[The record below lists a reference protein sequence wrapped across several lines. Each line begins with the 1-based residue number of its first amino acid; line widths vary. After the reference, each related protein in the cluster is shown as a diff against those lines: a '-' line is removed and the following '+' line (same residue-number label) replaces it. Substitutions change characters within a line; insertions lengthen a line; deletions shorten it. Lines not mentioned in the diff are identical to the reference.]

1 MNLYQTSSPYSN
13 IPVMVK
19 NLLIINVLAFVAT
32 ITLEN
37 SYNFSLIENF
47 GLYNWQSDHFIPYQ
61 LISHM
66 FLHGGFTHIFF
77 NMFALWMFGSVL
89 ENYWG
94 PKRFLTYYFLTG
106 LGAAALHL
114 ITGSFLLSGL
124 ANATDLYLSS
134 PDYEAFVV
142 YLNDFVPNASANDT
156 LNRFLA
162 AWGNDLTNPGY
173 IQESILFV
181 NKFFEA
187 RSNVPTVGAS
197 GAVFGL
203 LLGFGMLFPNT
214 VLMLIIPP
222 IPIKAKYFVMIY
234 GALELYLGLR
244 NNVNDNVAH
253 FVHLGGMIFGFLLIK
268 YWNKNIRNSLY

>member
-1 MNLYQTSSPYSN
+1 MNQFRASSPYNN

-32 ITLEN
+32 ITFEN
-37 SYNFSLIENF
+37 SFGFSLIENF
-47 GLYNWQSDHFIPYQ
+47 GLYNWQSDHFKPFQ
-61 LISHM
+61 LLTHM
-66 FLHGGFTHIFF
+66 FLHGSFTHIFF

-89 ENYWG
+89 ENHWG

-114 ITGSFLLSGL
+114 FTGSILLSGL
-124 ANATDLYLSS
+124 ANATDFYLSNPNYAS
-134 PDYEAFVV
+134 FAS
-142 YLNDFVPNASANDT
+142 YLEEFVPNASANET

-162 AWGNDLTNPGY
+162 AWSSDPNNPGY

-187 RSNVPTVGAS
+187 RSNIPTVGAS

-214 VLMLIIPP
+214 VLMLIFPP
-222 IPIKAKYFVMIY
+222 IPIKAKYFVIIY
-234 GALELYLGLR
+234 GAIELYLGLK

-253 FVHLGGMIFGFLLIK
+253 FAHLGGMIFGFLLIR